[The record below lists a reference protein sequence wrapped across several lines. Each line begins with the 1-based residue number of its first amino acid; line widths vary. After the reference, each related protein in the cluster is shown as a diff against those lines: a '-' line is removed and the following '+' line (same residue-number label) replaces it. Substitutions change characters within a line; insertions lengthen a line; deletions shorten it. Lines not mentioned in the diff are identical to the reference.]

1 MFYQQELCNNLE
13 ISIYS
18 VVFCS
23 LQELESSSHVCLLR
37 RINNFD
43 CYFFENEIFLLLGD
57 FMV

>member
-1 MFYQQELCNNLE
+1 MFYQQESHNCLE
-13 ISIYS
+13 ISIYG

-37 RINNFD
+37 MINNFD

>member
-1 MFYQQELCNNLE
+1 MFYQQESHNSLE
-13 ISIYS
+13 ISIYD
-18 VVFCS
+18 VFFCS

-37 RINNFD
+37 MINNFD